1 MFQFKKLCNN
11 FVGTYVGNKCNLY
24 SIFHLQR
31 KSTIHS
37 ISGKENIVCILLEN
51 YDFGVVGWEKGEL
64 ACCCCYTGIS
74 SKCLH
79 VNILANIME
88 GDDEKPDFVYVFLET
103 RFNVGPSKSTWFLK
117 SKSYMPIP
125 FKLPARLNKIM
136 FEKAECHVPMYD
148 EGICFI
154 PNIPNCNSI
163 YEKCDL
169 CGSAWTCLEIMIGIC
184 ARN

>member
-1 MFQFKKLCNN
+1 
-11 FVGTYVGNKCNLY
+11 
-24 SIFHLQR
+24 
-31 KSTIHS
+31 
-37 ISGKENIVCILLEN
+37 
-51 YDFGVVGWEKGEL
+51 
-64 ACCCCYTGIS
+64 
-74 SKCLH
+74 
-79 VNILANIME
+79 ME

-103 RFNVGPSKSTWFLK
+103 RFNVGRSKSTWFLK

-154 PNIPNCNSI
+154 PNIPNGNSI

-169 CGSAWTCLEIMIGIC
+169 CGSAWSSDSPRDH
-184 ARN
+184 A

>member
-1 MFQFKKLCNN
+1 
-11 FVGTYVGNKCNLY
+11 
-24 SIFHLQR
+24 
-31 KSTIHS
+31 
-37 ISGKENIVCILLEN
+37 
-51 YDFGVVGWEKGEL
+51 
-64 ACCCCYTGIS
+64 
-74 SKCLH
+74 
-79 VNILANIME
+79 ME

-169 CGSAWTCLEIMIGIC
+169 CGSAWSSDSPRDHDWYMCSKLILRSFTMDCRGKENLPL
-184 ARN
+184 RQSFN